1 MGTVT
6 TTVPGCCPCCVS
18 VSVSLC
24 PWYLARNVRWMS
36 LWCPAVWTI
45 SHQSWR
51 VSHSTSHMNT
61 TALDTGSAV
70 LSLPSGSACL
80 SVLPSL
86 ILSYCTLTIHY
97 HYKKGDVIGRLLW
110 IVLCQQQLP
119 LPPQQPLLLPL
130 LPPSLL
136 PPLLPLL
143 QLPLLQQP
151 LLQLPLLPLQQQQ
164 FPLRWLK

>member
-97 HYKKGDVIGRLLW
+97 HYKHHHFYHHYYHHYHHHYYYY
-110 IVLCQQQLP
+110 CYNYHYYNNH
-119 LPPQQPLLLPL
+119 
-130 LPPSLL
+130 
-136 PPLLPLL
+136 
-143 QLPLLQQP
+143 
-151 LLQLPLLPLQQQQ
+151 
-164 FPLRWLK
+164 